1 MDIYIHWQNRT
12 PIIKAQI
19 EKLLKITRDNMNLK
33 EQHKEMK
40 REVEI
45 LEQKRRVD
53 RGSVSWRL
61 LKEARNLN

>member
-1 MDIYIHWQNRT
+1 
-12 PIIKAQI
+12 
-19 EKLLKITRDNMNLK
+19 MNLK

-53 RGSVSWRL
+53 RSSVSWQKNKRYEET
-61 LKEARNLN
+61 KIASKG

>member
-1 MDIYIHWQNRT
+1 
-12 PIIKAQI
+12 
-19 EKLLKITRDNMNLK
+19 MNLK

-53 RGSVSWRL
+53 RGSVSWQL
-61 LKEARNLN
+61 LKEAKKLKLKAKEKINETKQQFLA

>member
-1 MDIYIHWQNRT
+1 
-12 PIIKAQI
+12 
-19 EKLLKITRDNMNLK
+19 MNLK

-53 RGSVSWRL
+53 RSSVSWQL
-61 LKEARNLN
+61 LKNMKKLKLQAKDKLNAK